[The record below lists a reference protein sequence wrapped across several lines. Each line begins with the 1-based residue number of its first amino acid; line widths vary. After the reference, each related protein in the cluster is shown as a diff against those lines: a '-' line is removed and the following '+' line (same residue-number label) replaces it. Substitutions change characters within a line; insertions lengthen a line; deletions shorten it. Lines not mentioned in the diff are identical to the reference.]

1 MRFIKKPTASIT
13 ISLIVVI
20 CLYYFL
26 SQSNSL
32 NEPKPLDIEKDGSNT
47 VDIPFMPKMANE
59 TIKAEL
65 GRASWKLFHTILA
78 RYPDKPSLEERQTL
92 EQYIYLFAKVYP
104 CGDCARHF
112 IKLLEKYPPQTSS
125 RTIASVWGCDVHNK
139 VNKVLGHEIYDCANI
154 IEDYDCGCGDDLKLD
169 DPTLKDKD
177 HLKFEVNNE
186 AKQLGG

>member
-1 MRFIKKPTASIT
+1 M
-13 ISLIVVI
+13 
-20 CLYYFL
+20 
-26 SQSNSL
+26 
-32 NEPKPLDIEKDGSNT
+32 
-47 VDIPFMPKMANE
+47 
-59 TIKAEL
+59 
-65 GRASWKLFHTILA
+65 A
-78 RYPDKPSLEERQTL
+78 RYPDKPSLEEHQTL

-169 DPTLKDKD
+169 DPTFKDKD

>member
-1 MRFIKKPTASIT
+1 R
-13 ISLIVVI
+13 
-20 CLYYFL
+20 
-26 SQSNSL
+26 
-32 NEPKPLDIEKDGSNT
+32 
-47 VDIPFMPKMANE
+47 
-59 TIKAEL
+59 AEL

-154 IEDYDCGCGDDLKLD
+154 IEDYDCGC
-169 DPTLKDKD
+169 
-177 HLKFEVNNE
+177 
-186 AKQLGG
+186 